1 MTKSHRASEKT
12 NQPVD
17 ARRTSMANAAA
28 RHSNSSNNFA
38 QPAHLCS
45 RLSLHSPPRA
55 PPGDSAVH
63 GLGQSEA
70 SRVLGGAPRACVC
83 VCVSTPRASS
93 QSFFFWKQ
101 HHIPLPYTKKVYAI
115 KSPMEADAARL
126 FGICDQSPMEA
137 DLARFFSSSP
147 PTAPV
152 SCDDLTSHRLSSRER
167 RGEQG
172 RLPPASALLADSAA
186 CLVTEALAPTELR
199 CPKIERPEKLLER
212 RVVFQDF
219 SFFLS
224 GDSDGGRDREEG
236 GWKYGCQRGAK

>member
-17 ARRTSMANAAA
+17 APTHLHGKRGSSTQQQQQQLRTTGPPLLSPLSPLSAA
-28 RHSNSSNNFA
+28 RSA
-38 QPAHLCS
+38 WG
-45 RLSLHSPPRA
+45 LSGPRA
-55 PPGDSAVH
+55 GSV
-63 GLGQSEA
+63 
-70 SRVLGGAPRACVC
+70 GGVACFGRCTSCVCVC

-199 CPKIERPEKLLER
+199 CPKIERPEKLLEER
-212 RVVFQDF
+212 RVVLLDF
-219 SFFLS
+219 FIFPL
-224 GDSDGGRDREEG
+224 
-236 GWKYGCQRGAK
+236 W